1 MIGSAKEGR
10 EVRGLDIGGFIPLS
24 TVDYP
29 AALSAVV
36 FCRGCPWRCRYCQNA
51 ALRDPTVQGG
61 QDFATFLGWLEGR
74 RGLLDAVVF
83 SGGEPTGQP
92 GLGLAMEAVRAMGFR
107 IGLHTAG
114 IFPKALDA
122 VLPLC
127 DWVGLDIKAPRSAYD
142 RITGVPG
149 SAGPAFMSLAL
160 VREAGVSFEIRT
172 TWHPALLQKEDLMA
186 LAGELFQEKVGAWVI
201 QPFRPTGCIDMALA
215 ASGPAVVPPD
225 LLEELCRAAGALAIA
240 VRD

>member
-1 MIGSAKEGR
+1 MARQGDVTLVVA
-10 EVRGLDIGGFIPLS
+10 GLVPLS
-24 TVDYP
+24 SVDYP

-51 ALRDPTVQGG
+51 ALRDPAVQGG
-61 QDFATFLGWLEGR
+61 EDFATFLGWLEGR

-83 SGGEPTGQP
+83 SGGEPTGRP
-92 GLGLAMEAVRAMGFR
+92 GLGLAMDAVRAMGFR

-114 IFPKALDA
+114 IFPETLAA

-142 RITGVPG
+142 RITGAFG
-149 SAGPAFMSLAL
+149 SAGPAFDSLAL

-172 TWHPALLQKEDLMA
+172 TWHPALLQEEELMA
-186 LAGELFQEKVGAWVI
+186 LAGELVQEKVGAWVV
-201 QPFRPTGCIDMALA
+201 QPFRPTGCIDMDLA
-215 ASGPAVVPPD
+215 ASGPAVVPPG
-225 LLEELCRAAGALAIA
+225 LVEELSRVAGTLAIT
-240 VRD
+240 VRN